1 MLMLKVSV
9 LAFAAVCSAQVL
21 PKSAP
26 FVTSNDGILNL
37 PVSSDLKCGPKAKTI
52 CPDDLCCSEYGVC
65 NRETDSCGKNC
76 QRGYGHCEVKN
87 LPATEPATEFDLELI
102 ADSDLESD
110 IESDL
115 ELVADSDL
123 ESDAE
128 SDTEPEPSKT
138 QEQKDK
144 GAEVSS
150 KNLHELVLKSDKC
163 GPKHGRC
170 KGSLCCSDRGY
181 CGVDVSHCI
190 SQCNPLYGECG
201 SDLSPAI
208 KASLTLTDDN
218 TCGRRYNK
226 VCPPES
232 CCSRDGECGT
242 STAHCS
248 VGCQG
253 LFGICKL
260 PITKPPTFDLGP
272 PDFEYYDEIRKKG
285 RGGGRMALA
294 FDGGT
299 DVHNVPK
306 ILDVLKELDVQA
318 TFFVSGFK
326 TSNLYDSEVQA
337 IVKRICDEGHQ
348 VGSGSLS
355 YSRLGRISPEEV
367 ALEMLNNDWMIQKV
381 IGASPLYMRLP
392 HGDTSPEVIKQL
404 MEMGYI
410 VVGSNLDSYDLSI
423 GDVNDSGE
431 TALANF
437 DKGHDGFPTSDI
449 QVKSHITLNHEDVKN
464 NHLGIRKIIEK
475 YRKIGYKFI
484 TVGECLSQPDPQSWY
499 RVRDFKEFA

>member
-1 MLMLKVSV
+1 MLMLKVGV
-9 LAFAAVCSAQVL
+9 LAFAAVCSAQ
-21 PKSAP
+21 AP

-76 QRGYGHCEVKN
+76 QRGYGHCAVKN
-87 LPATEPATEFDLELI
+87 LPATEPATEFDTELVT
-102 ADSDLESD
+102 DSDLESD
-110 IESDL
+110 IESDT
-115 ELVADSDL
+115 EFVADSDL

-128 SDTEPEPSKT
+128 SDTESEPSKT
-138 QEQKDK
+138 REQKDK

-181 CGVDVSHCI
+181 CGVDVSHCVA
-190 SQCNPLYGECG
+190 QCDPLYGECG
-201 SDLSPAI
+201 NDLSPAI

-218 TCGRRYNK
+218 TCGRRVNK

-242 STAHCS
+242 TTAHCS

-260 PITKPPTFDLGP
+260 PITKLPEFDSSPAEFDYYRRVRKTGGLGGH
-272 PDFEYYDEIRKKG
+272 I
-285 RGGGRMALA
+285 ALA

-306 ILDVLKELDVQA
+306 ILDVLKELGARA

-355 YSRLGRISPEEV
+355 YSKLNGISPEEV
-367 ALEMLNNDWMIQKV
+367 ALEMLNNDWMIQNV
-381 IGASPLYMRLP
+381 IGASPIYMRLP
-392 HGDTSPEVIKQL
+392 YSHTSPEVIRQL
-404 MEMGYI
+404 MDMGYI
-410 VVGSNLDSYDLSI
+410 VVGSNLNSGDLRI
-423 GDVNDSGE
+423 GDVDDSGE
-431 TALANF
+431 AMLASF
-437 DKGHDGFPTSDI
+437 DQGRGDFPMSNI
-449 QVKSHITLNHEDVKN
+449 EVESLITLNHEDVKN
-464 NHLGIRKIIEK
+464 GHLGIRKIIEK
-475 YRKIGYKFI
+475 YSGFGFKFV
-484 TVGECLSQPDPQSWY
+484 TVGESLRQPDPQSWY
-499 RVRDFKEFA
+499 RIRDFNEFA

>member
-26 FVTSNDGILNL
+26 FVTSNEGILNL

-76 QRGYGHCEVKN
+76 QRGYGHCAVKN
-87 LPATEPATEFDLELI
+87 LPATEPATEFDTELVT
-102 ADSDLESD
+102 DSDLESD
-110 IESDL
+110 IESDT
-115 ELVADSDL
+115 EFVADSDL

-128 SDTEPEPSKT
+128 SDTESEPSKT
-138 QEQKDK
+138 REQKDK

-181 CGVDVSHCI
+181 CGVDVSHCVA
-190 SQCNPLYGECG
+190 QCDPLYGECG
-201 SDLSPAI
+201 NDLSPAI

-218 TCGRRYNK
+218 TCGRRVNK

-242 STAHCS
+242 TTAHCS

-260 PITKPPTFDLGP
+260 PITKLPEFDSSPAEFDYYRRVRKTGGLGGH
-272 PDFEYYDEIRKKG
+272 I
-285 RGGGRMALA
+285 ALA

-306 ILDVLKELDVQA
+306 ILDVLKELGARA

-355 YSRLGRISPEEV
+355 YSKLNGISPEEV
-367 ALEMLNNDWMIQKV
+367 ALEMLNNDWMIQNV
-381 IGASPLYMRLP
+381 IGASPIYMRLP
-392 HGDTSPEVIKQL
+392 YSHTSPEVIRQL
-404 MEMGYI
+404 MDMGYI
-410 VVGSNLDSYDLSI
+410 VVGSNLNSGDLRI
-423 GDVNDSGE
+423 GDVDDSGE
-431 TALANF
+431 AMLASF
-437 DKGHDGFPTSDI
+437 DQGRGDFPMSNI
-449 QVKSHITLNHEDVKN
+449 EVESLITLNHEDVKN
-464 NHLGIRKIIEK
+464 GHLGIRKIIEK
-475 YRKIGYKFI
+475 YSGFGFKFV
-484 TVGECLSQPDPQSWY
+484 TVGESLRQPDPQSWY
-499 RVRDFKEFA
+499 RIRDFNEFA

>member
-1 MLMLKVSV
+1 MLMLKVGV

-65 NRETDSCGKNC
+65 NRETDSC
-76 QRGYGHCEVKN
+76 
-87 LPATEPATEFDLELI
+87 
-102 ADSDLESD
+102 
-110 IESDL
+110 
-115 ELVADSDL
+115 
-123 ESDAE
+123 
-128 SDTEPEPSKT
+128 
-138 QEQKDK
+138 
-144 GAEVSS
+144 
-150 KNLHELVLKSDKC
+150 
-163 GPKHGRC
+163 

-181 CGVDVSHCI
+181 CGVDVSHCVA
-190 SQCNPLYGECG
+190 QCDPLYGECG
-201 SDLSPAI
+201 NDLSPAI

-218 TCGRRYNK
+218 TCGRRVNK

-242 STAHCS
+242 TTAHCS

-260 PITKPPTFDLGP
+260 PITKLPEFDSSPAEFDYYRRVRKTGGLGGH
-272 PDFEYYDEIRKKG
+272 I
-285 RGGGRMALA
+285 ALA

-306 ILDVLKELDVQA
+306 ILDVLKELGARA

-355 YSRLGRISPEEV
+355 YSKLNGISPEEV
-367 ALEMLNNDWMIQKV
+367 ALEMLNNDWMIQNV
-381 IGASPLYMRLP
+381 IGASPIYMRLP
-392 HGDTSPEVIKQL
+392 YSHTSPEVIRQL
-404 MEMGYI
+404 MDMGYI
-410 VVGSNLDSYDLSI
+410 VVGSNLNSGDLRI
-423 GDVNDSGE
+423 GDVDDSGE
-431 TALANF
+431 AMLASF
-437 DKGHDGFPTSDI
+437 DQGRGDFPMSNI
-449 QVKSHITLNHEDVKN
+449 EVESLITLNHEDVKN
-464 NHLGIRKIIEK
+464 GHLGIRKIIEK
-475 YRKIGYKFI
+475 YSGFGFKFV
-484 TVGECLSQPDPQSWY
+484 TVGESLRQPDPQSWY
-499 RVRDFKEFA
+499 RIRDFNEFA

>member
-76 QRGYGHCEVKN
+76 QRGYGHCE
-87 LPATEPATEFDLELI
+87 
-102 ADSDLESD
+102 
-110 IESDL
+110 
-115 ELVADSDL
+115 
-123 ESDAE
+123 
-128 SDTEPEPSKT
+128 PEPSKT

-201 SDLSPAI
+201 NDLSPAI

-499 RVRDFKEFA
+499 RVRDFNEFA